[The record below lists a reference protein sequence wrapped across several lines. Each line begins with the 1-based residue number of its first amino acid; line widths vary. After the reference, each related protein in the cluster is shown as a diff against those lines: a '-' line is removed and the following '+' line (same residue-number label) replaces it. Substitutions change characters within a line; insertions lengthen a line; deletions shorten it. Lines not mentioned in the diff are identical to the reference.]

1 MPLNIQRTEI
11 PEVLL
16 ISSEKFSD
24 DRGFFIEKYKRSDLK
39 ALGIDLDFVQMNHS
53 FSKRGVLRGLHF
65 QRRPKEQDK
74 LVTVTRGKIMDVAV
88 DIRPSSPTYKK
99 YIYATLSEENN
110 MSIFIPKGFAHGFL
124 ALEESD
130 VVYLTTTEYSSE
142 HDSGI
147 RWDDPDININWPIK
161 NPIVSKKDRG
171 LKYLSELIKEGVLQ
185 Q

>member
-1 MPLNIQRTEI
+1 MPLNIKRTEI

-16 ISSEKFSD
+16 ISSEKFAD
-24 DRGFFIEKYKRSDLK
+24 ERGFFIEKYKRSNLR
-39 ALGIDLDFVQMNHS
+39 AFGIDLDFVQMNHS
-53 FSKRGVLRGLHF
+53 FSKYGVLRGLHF
-65 QRRPKEQDK
+65 QKRPKEQDK

-88 DIRPSSPTYKK
+88 DLRPNSPTYRK
-99 YIYATLSEENN
+99 YVYATLSDENN
-110 MSIFIPKGFAHGFL
+110 TSIFIPKGFAHGFL

-161 NPIVSKKDRG
+161 NPIVSKKDRS
-171 LKYLSELIKEGVLQ
+171 LKYLSDLIKEGVLQ